1 MTFAAIIMDDEPLA
15 VEALRGLCAR
25 SSAVEIIGHAGDG
38 ASGLA
43 AIDRL
48 RPDAVFLDIEMPGMD
63 GLSVAASLGRLAA
76 PPLIV
81 FVTAY
86 DHFAAQA
93 FDLAVVDYVLKPV
106 EAARLDRAIERVAER
121 LAPGRVSEP
130 VRAKEFWVP
139 SRGAMVRVDV
149 ADIMRVEA
157 ERDYVRIFAGE
168 ASYLL
173 RGSIKAIAERL
184 DPGQFLRVHRSTILR
199 REAIAEIRH
208 RGAGAWVATDRSGGA
223 TSIGRSYLGYVRER
237 LGLSVAPSRRG

>member
-1 MTFAAIIMDDEPLA
+1 MAFTAIIMDDEPLA

-25 SSAVEIIGHAGDG
+25 SAAMNVIGHAGDG
-38 ASGLA
+38 GSGLA

-106 EAARLDRAIERVAER
+106 EAVRLDRAIERLAER
-121 LAPGRVSEP
+121 LALGRVAEP
-130 VRAKEFWVP
+130 TRARELWVP
-139 SRGAMVRVDV
+139 SRGAMVRLDV
-149 ADIMRVEA
+149 SDISRVEA
-157 ERDYVRIFAGE
+157 ERDYVRIFVGE

-173 RGSIKAIAERL
+173 RGSITAIEERL
-184 DPGQFLRVHRSTILR
+184 DSEQFLRVHRSTILR
-199 REAIAEIRH
+199 RAAIAEVRH
-208 RGAGAWVATDRSGGA
+208 RGAGAWVATDMAGGS
-223 TSIGRSYLGYVRER
+223 TNIGRSFLANVRAK
-237 LGLSVAPSRRG
+237 LGLAG

>member
-1 MTFAAIIMDDEPLA
+1 MAFTAIIMDDEPLA

-25 SSAVEIIGHAGDG
+25 SSAVNVIGDAGDG
-38 ASGLA
+38 GAGLA

-63 GLSVAASLGRLAA
+63 GLSVAARLGRLAA

-93 FDLAVVDYVLKPV
+93 FDLAVIDYVLKPV

-121 LAPGRVSEP
+121 LALGRVAEP
-130 VRAKEFWVP
+130 ARAREFWVP
-139 SRGAMVRVDV
+139 SRGAMVRVNV
-149 ADIMRVEA
+149 SDIKRVEA
-157 ERDYVRIFAGE
+157 ERDYVRIFAWD

-173 RGSIKAIAERL
+173 RGSITAIEERL
-184 DPGQFLRVHRSTILR
+184 DPEQFLRVHRSTILR
-199 REAIAEIRH
+199 RSAIAQVRH
-208 RGAGAWVATDRSGGA
+208 RGAGAWVATDMAGGS
-223 TSIGRSYLGYVRER
+223 TNIGRSFLANVRAKLGMS
-237 LGLSVAPSRRG
+237 GP

>member
-1 MTFAAIIMDDEPLA
+1 VVFTAIIMDDEPLA

-25 SSAVEIIGHAGDG
+25 SAAVNVIGDAGDG
-38 ASGLA
+38 GSGLA
-43 AIDRL
+43 AIDLL

-93 FDLAVVDYVLKPV
+93 FDLAVVDYVLKPI

-121 LAPGRVSEP
+121 LALGHVPRP
-130 VRAKEFWVP
+130 ARAKELWVP

-149 ADIMRVEA
+149 SDISRVEA
-157 ERDYVRIFAGE
+157 ERDYVRIFVGE

-173 RGSIKAIAERL
+173 RGSITAIEERL
-184 DPGQFLRVHRSTILR
+184 DSEQFLRVHRSTILPR
-199 REAIAEIRH
+199 AAIAEVRH
-208 RGAGAWVATDRSGGA
+208 RGAGAWVATDMAGG
-223 TSIGRSYLGYVRER
+223 TTNIGRSFLANVRAK
-237 LGLSVAPSRRG
+237 LGLSG

>member
-1 MTFAAIIMDDEPLA
+1 VVFTAIIMDDEPLA

-25 SSAVEIIGHAGDG
+25 SAAVNVIGDAGDG
-38 ASGLA
+38 GSGLA
-43 AIDRL
+43 AIDLL

-121 LAPGRVSEP
+121 LAIGRVAERA
-130 VRAKEFWVP
+130 RAKEFWLP
-139 SRGAMVRVDV
+139 SRGAMVRIDV
-149 ADIMRVEA
+149 SDISRVEA
-157 ERDYVRIFAGE
+157 ERDYVRIFTGK

-173 RGSIKAIAERL
+173 RGSITAIEERL
-184 DPGQFLRVHRSTILR
+184 DPEQFLRVHRSTILR
-199 REAIAEIRH
+199 RAAIAEVRH
-208 RGAGAWVATDRSGGA
+208 RGAGAWVATDMAGGS
-223 TSIGRSYLGYVRER
+223 TNIGRSFLANVRAK
-237 LGLSVAPSRRG
+237 LGLSG

>member
-1 MTFAAIIMDDEPLA
+1 MAFTAIIMDDEPLA

-25 SSAVEIIGHAGDG
+25 SAAVNVIGHAGDG

-43 AIDRL
+43 AIEQL
-48 RPDAVFLDIEMPGMD
+48 RPDAVFLDVEMPGMD
-63 GLSVAASLGRLAA
+63 GLSVAASLGQLAA

-106 EAARLDRAIERVAER
+106 EAARLNRAIERVAER
-121 LAPGRVSEP
+121 LGLGRVSEP
-130 VRAKEFWVP
+130 ARASEFWVP

-149 ADIMRVEA
+149 SDIKRVEA

-173 RGSIKAIAERL
+173 RGSITAMEERL
-184 DPGQFLRVHRSTILR
+184 DPEAFLRVHRSTILCR
-199 REAIAEIRH
+199 SAIAHVRH
-208 RGAGAWVATDRSGGA
+208 RGAGAWVATDTAGRS
-223 TSIGRSYLGYVRER
+223 TNIGRSFLADVRAKLGIS
-237 LGLSVAPSRRG
+237 G

>member
-1 MTFAAIIMDDEPLA
+1 MAFTAIIMDDEPLA

-25 SSAVEIIGHAGDG
+25 SATVNVIGHAGDG
-38 ASGLA
+38 GSGLA

-106 EAARLDRAIERVAER
+106 ETARLDRAIKRVAER
-121 LAPGRVSEP
+121 LALGHVSRP
-130 VRAKEFWVP
+130 ARAKEFWVP
-139 SRGAMVRVDV
+139 SRGAMVRIDV
-149 ADIMRVEA
+149 SDISRVEA
-157 ERDYVRIFAGE
+157 ERDYVRIFVGE

-173 RGSIKAIAERL
+173 RGSITAIEERL
-184 DPGQFLRVHRSTILR
+184 DPEQFLRVHRSTILR
-199 REAIAEIRH
+199 RAVIAEVRH
-208 RGAGAWVATDRSGGA
+208 RGAGAWVATDMAGGS
-223 TSIGRSYLGYVRER
+223 TNIGRSFLANVRAK
-237 LGLSVAPSRRG
+237 LGLTD

>member
-1 MTFAAIIMDDEPLA
+1 MAFTAIIMDDEPLA

-25 SSAVEIIGHAGDG
+25 SAAVNVIGDAGDG
-38 ASGLA
+38 ASGLV

-48 RPDAVFLDIEMPGMD
+48 RPDAVFLDVEMPGMD

-121 LAPGRVSEP
+121 LALDRGSGSA
-130 VRAKEFWVP
+130 RASEFWVP

-149 ADIMRVEA
+149 SDIKRVEA
-157 ERDYVRIFAGE
+157 ERDYVRIFAGD

-173 RGSIKAIAERL
+173 RGSIKAIEERL
-184 DPGQFLRVHRSTILR
+184 DPGVFLRVHRSTILR
-199 REAIAEIRH
+199 RSTIAQVRH
-208 RGAGAWVATDRSGGA
+208 RGAGAWVATDMAGGS
-223 TSIGRSYLGYVRER
+223 TNIGRSFLADVRVK
-237 LGLSVAPSRRG
+237 LGLSG

>member
-1 MTFAAIIMDDEPLA
+1 MAFTAIIMDDEPLA

-25 SSAVEIIGHAGDG
+25 SAAMNVIGHAGDG
-38 ASGLA
+38 GSGLA

-106 EAARLDRAIERVAER
+106 EAVRLDRAIERVAER
-121 LAPGRVSEP
+121 MALGHVSQP
-130 VRAKEFWVP
+130 ARAKEFWVP
-139 SRGAMVRVDV
+139 SRGAMVRIDV
-149 ADIMRVEA
+149 SDISRVEA
-157 ERDYVRIFAGE
+157 ERDYVRIFVGE

-173 RGSIKAIAERL
+173 RGSITAIEERL
-184 DPGQFLRVHRSTILR
+184 DPEQFLRVHRSTILR
-199 REAIAEIRH
+199 RAAIAEVRH
-208 RGAGAWVATDRSGGA
+208 RGAGAWVATDMAGGS
-223 TSIGRSYLGYVRER
+223 TNIGRSFLANVRAK
-237 LGLSVAPSRRG
+237 LGLSG